1 MAEVVEGLMAEVD
14 IDILDLHSF
23 SLLVGARLAL
33 VEAAAVV
40 VLVDLEAEALE
51 AADLEE
57 AGKSIN

>member
-1 MAEVVEGLMAEVD
+1 MAEVD
-14 IDILDLHSF
+14 IDISDLHSF
-23 SLLVGARLAL
+23 SLLVVARLAL
-33 VEAAAVV
+33 VEAAAAV

>member
-14 IDILDLHSF
+14 IDISDPHSF
-23 SLLVGARLAL
+23 SQWAEAPRAL

-51 AADLEE
+51 AADLVE